1 MKIEVWLL
9 TRSRQAKRKKIRDNK
24 NDLTFNKG
32 IYLMNREAINFYSK
46 GGKPKGVECFFYEGN
61 PAPIKVDE
69 ASKDTSLNFLD
80 QFLYESVI
88 EQTGE
93 IPRERIKG
101 AFNFLRDNVTFGSVI
116 RWGLLLL
123 IIGAMVG
130 GYLDLW

>member
-1 MKIEVWLL
+1 
-9 TRSRQAKRKKIRDNK
+9 
-24 NDLTFNKG
+24 
-32 IYLMNREAINFYSK
+32 MNREAINFYSK

-61 PAPIKVDE
+61 PAPIKVNAE
-69 ASKDTSLNFLD
+69 GEDTSLNFLD